1 MSFFNSQ
8 PTMDIIDIQLE
19 SERILLRPWSD
30 ADAEDLYKYA
40 SNPAIGNAAGWPP
53 HTSLEMSREVI
64 RSVFSAPDTY
74 AVILKYTKEA
84 VGCIGIVPEIASHYP
99 RMKDR
104 ERELGYW
111 IAEEYWGLGLIPEA
125 ITLVERQCRNILQLE
140 GLWIV
145 TYAENRKSR
154 RVAEKSGFRLVETFN
169 DYEERPSTAFYKRL

>member
-64 RSVFSAPDTY
+64 RSVFSAPETY

-104 ERELGYW
+104 D
-111 IAEEYWGLGLIPEA
+111 
-125 ITLVERQCRNILQLE
+125 
-140 GLWIV
+140 
-145 TYAENRKSR
+145 RKS
-154 RVAEKSGFRLVETFN
+154 VV
-169 DYEERPSTAFYKRL
+169 

>member
-1 MSFFNSQ
+1 
-8 PTMDIIDIQLE
+8 MDIIDIQLE

-64 RSVFSAPDTY
+64 RSVFSAPETY

-111 IAEEYWGLGLIPEA
+111 IAEEYWGLGLIPED